1 MSNRNEKTDMSQQ
14 KRIITE
20 QGLFYSN
27 FDKFKFNLFLL
38 PDSDY
43 YSENL
48 VKLRDEY
55 GLVIGEQQP
64 DATGQMHENTIGI
77 YIKDYSRYLSDKEKQ
92 SEKYDTEDVQD
103 LDYEQIEEKYFYIIP
118 ESYVEELQ
126 RVSIRDINM
135 LALKA
140 ISLKPEKEVTEALG
154 HASAL
159 SIYYYYNNDDLKD
172 SYKKLIS
179 NIKGNSFLCS
189 TINLFLL
196 ENSFRINGIDEADI
210 EIYNKV
216 VSDYNR
222 QLDFNIQ
229 QFNEQEKAKKTK

>member
-1 MSNRNEKTDMSQQ
+1 MTEK
-14 KRIITE
+14 IIKILKSGT
-20 QGLFYSN
+20 LTVP
-27 FDKFKFNLFLL
+27 KLL
-38 PDSDY
+38 ITHY
-43 YSENL
+43 KELN
-48 VKLRDEY
+48 
-55 GLVIGEQQP
+55 I
-64 DATGQMHENTIGI
+64 T
-77 YIKDYSRYLSDKEKQ
+77 DKE
-92 SEKYDTEDVQD
+92 
-103 LDYEQIEEKYFYIIP
+103 LII
-118 ESYVEELQ
+118 L
-126 RVSIRDINM
+126 
-135 LALKA
+135 
-140 ISLKPEKEVTEALG
+140 
-154 HASAL
+154 
-159 SIYYYYNNDDLKD
+159 IYLINNDDLKD